1 MNFLQIT
8 HITVIW
14 VKNSDLE
21 MDIFAALSSEFATQ
35 FVASSTL
42 KWGAM
47 FDIFKGKC

>member
-8 HITVIW
+8 QIPVIC
-14 VKNSDLE
+14 VKISGLK
-21 MDIFAALSSEFATQ
+21 MDIFAALVSEFATQ

-47 FDIFKGKC
+47 FDIFKGKG